1 MWDRK
6 IRADY
11 FHSLPTLAETM
22 IKAGNRMSDQILKSF
37 WLILRALSISI
48 FIALGTTTSPLPVNS
63 QESFNLRNSRWQVRI
78 TPARLGIWGKP
89 IGAAQEITLASPT
102 DQAERI
108 DSLKARKD
116 SLSWRIPKKEIT
128 VEARLSES
136 DLSIRLTTDREQTL
150 DRR

>member
-22 IKAGNRMSDQILKSF
+22 INAGNRMSDQILKSF

-102 DQAERI
+102 DQAGLA
-108 DSLKARKD
+108 D
-116 SLSWRIPKKEIT
+116 
-128 VEARLSES
+128 
-136 DLSIRLTTDREQTL
+136 DLAGL
-150 DRR
+150 